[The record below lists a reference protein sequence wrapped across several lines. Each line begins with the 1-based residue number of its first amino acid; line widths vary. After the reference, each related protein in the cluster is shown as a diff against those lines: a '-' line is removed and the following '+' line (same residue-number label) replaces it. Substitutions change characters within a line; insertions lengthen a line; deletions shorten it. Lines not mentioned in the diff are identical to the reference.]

1 MTGKVVVV
9 MTSLLEPDEPEPFEV
24 HPGDGVSPYL
34 LTVDHGGRYLP
45 RALGR
50 LGLDERE
57 LERHIAWDI
66 GIAEVSRRVAARLSA
81 FLIVQ
86 PYSRLV
92 IDCNRPPDVDSSIAE
107 LSERTLIPGNQGLS
121 AEQRAQR
128 RAAIFDPYH
137 ARIEAELARRQREGQ
152 ATILIA
158 MHSFTARYKDEDRE
172 WQAGVLYNRDPRLAL
187 RLRDAMQTEGLH
199 VGDNQ
204 PYFVSDESDYGI
216 PVYGEQ
222 RGNVHVELEI
232 RQDLIAD
239 AEGQARMSDIL
250 CRAIPVAAAPYL

>member
-107 LSERTLIPGNQGLS
+107 LSERTIIPGNQGLS

-128 RAAIFDPYH
+128 RAAIFDPYQ
-137 ARIEAELARRQREGQ
+137 ARIESELARRQREYISSQ
-152 ATILIA
+152 
-158 MHSFTARYKDEDRE
+158 
-172 WQAGVLYNRDPRLAL
+172 LAPAETGTL
-187 RLRDAMQTEGLH
+187 RVR
-199 VGDNQ
+199 
-204 PYFVSDESDYGI
+204 
-216 PVYGEQ
+216 
-222 RGNVHVELEI
+222 R
-232 RQDLIAD
+232 
-239 AEGQARMSDIL
+239 
-250 CRAIPVAAAPYL
+250 